1 MPRMRRMYDEE
12 ELALQR
18 SARRLRA
25 ELGINTAGIEV
36 ILRMRKQLLA
46 LQANMAEMEAQL
58 NRHAQ
63 RRSARLASWRTAE
76 LDALWE
82 DLMDL

>member
-1 MPRMRRMYDEE
+1 MYDEE

-63 RRSARLASWRTAE
+63 RRRARLASWRTAE

-82 DLMDL
+82 DLMDR

>member
-1 MPRMRRMYDEE
+1 MPRMRRIHDAE

-82 DLMDL
+82 EFMDL

>member
-25 ELGINTAGIEV
+25 ELGINAAGIEV
-36 ILRMRKQLLA
+36 ILRMRKQMLA
-46 LQANMAEMEAQL
+46 LHAHMAELEAQL
-58 NRHAQ
+58 NRNAQ
-63 RRSARLASWRTAE
+63 RRSARLAIWRAAE
-76 LDALWE
+76 LNALWE
-82 DLMDL
+82 ELMDL